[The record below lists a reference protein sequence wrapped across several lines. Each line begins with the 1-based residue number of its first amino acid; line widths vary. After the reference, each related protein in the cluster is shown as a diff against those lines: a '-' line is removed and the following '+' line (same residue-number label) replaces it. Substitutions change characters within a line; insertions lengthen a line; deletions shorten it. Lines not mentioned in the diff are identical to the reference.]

1 MADGH
6 KSQLVTEKL
15 SRGITTFFDRRAC
28 VAMHNGRMFL
38 CASDVV
44 PASTEGCEGTFLIT
58 ELGSATCIHSVTR

>member
-1 MADGH
+1 MA
-6 KSQLVTEKL
+6 
-15 SRGITTFFDRRAC
+15 C
-28 VAMHNGRMFL
+28 MAMHNGRMFL

>member
-1 MADGH
+1 MNRATSFTIH
-6 KSQLVTEKL
+6 SVYHTHFHTKL
-15 SRGITTFFDRRAC
+15 LLLRAC

>member
-1 MADGH
+1 M
-6 KSQLVTEKL
+6 VT
-15 SRGITTFFDRRAC
+15 TTFFDRRAC

>member
-1 MADGH
+1 MLVGNLW
-6 KSQLVTEKL
+6 SQLATMQFNG
-15 SRGITTFFDRRAC
+15 SRAC